1 MHSEQ
6 KDFSEKGLET
16 ELKTRTSFVVTE
28 EFFRPEPTTRFC
40 DTIYDLRPNLPT
52 N

>member
-1 MHSEQ
+1 VNR
-6 KDFSEKGLET
+6 KDFSEKCLET

-28 EFFRPEPTTRFC
+28 EFFSPEPTTGFC
-40 DTIYDLRPNLPT
+40 DTIYDPYPNLST